1 MTNKNLSNLN
11 TTTKGNKEVQE
22 KKEEGLCE
30 YCGENGHKETACPH
44 RLYEYNS
51 DNNSDDNSD
60 DSNIEEE
67 EDY

>member
-1 MTNKNLSNLN
+1 MTNKNPSNLN
-11 TTTKGNKEVQE
+11 TTTKGNKEVQQE
-22 KKEEGLCE
+22 KKEEVLCE

-51 DNNSDDNSD
+51 DNNCD